1 MHAFIVIL
9 LALGFTAGVLYTNVD
24 RNQIIASESA
34 NQEEN
39 AVHIEA
45 DINII
50 DESDCDS
57 IFPIL

>member
-9 LALGFTAGVLYTNVD
+9 LGLGFTAGILYNTVD
-24 RNQIIASESA
+24 RDHITASEIT
-34 NQEEN
+34 QEEN
-39 AVHIEA
+39 VVHIES
-45 DINII
+45 DLDLI